1 MASEGPVTSAG
12 RGSMSVAR
20 VVVAGGGTA
29 GWLAACVI
37 AAGAARNV
45 ARPVAVTLVEAPD
58 IPTIGVGEGTW
69 PTIRDTLAS
78 IGIAEDDFLVSCDA
92 SFKQGSRFDGWRNG
106 TAGDRYYHPFT
117 GDPARDHRAPVADWA
132 RGGGSFAEAV
142 SAQSAVCERDL
153 APRQPQMP
161 DYAGAL
167 NYAYHLDAGKLVEL
181 LRRHATQTLGVTH
194 IAARIEG
201 IERVGERAG
210 ERAEDGDIAALL
222 LNAGQRVEG
231 DLFIDCTGMRGLLI
245 AGAMGAEWIDRS
257 DVLFNDRA
265 LAAQVPTAPDS
276 AICSVTVGTAHDAGW
291 IWDIALPTRRGI
303 GCVYS
308 SRFCSDDQALATLRG
323 YVAEKVPG
331 AAVPEPR
338 LLTFASGHR
347 DRFWIGNCL
356 AIGLSAGFV
365 EPLEASAIVLIELTA
380 KMLAQGFPEN
390 RAEMDVLARR
400 LNASLRYRWDR
411 IVEFLKLHYALSDR
425 QGAYWQA
432 HRDSVPADLADR
444 IALWRSH
451 VPGPADLPMHD
462 EIFAA
467 LSWQCVLYGMGVP
480 APPLKGVM
488 HDHTGAVA
496 QRARQLV
503 AALPTNRC
511 YLDRLRADAARATNT
526 EVPA

>member
-1 MASEGPVTSAG
+1 MDGQRAAI
-12 RGSMSVAR
+12 GSVDR

-37 AAGAARNV
+37 AAGTARNV
-45 ARPVAVTLVEAPD
+45 ARPVSVTLVEAPD

-78 IGIAEDDFLVSCDA
+78 IGIAEDDFLLSCDA
-92 SFKQGSRFDGWRNG
+92 SFKQGSRFDGWRDG
-106 TAGDRYYHPFT
+106 EEGDRYYHPFT
-117 GDPARDHRAPVADWA
+117 GDPGRDYRGPVADWA
-132 RGGGSFAEAV
+132 AGRGTFAEAV
-142 SAQSAVCERDL
+142 SAQAAVCERDL
-153 APRQPQMP
+153 APRQAQMP
-161 DYAGAL
+161 GYAGAL
-167 NYAYHLDAGKLVEL
+167 NYAYHLDAGKLVDL
-181 LRRHATQTLGVTH
+181 LRRHATQRLGVTH

-201 IERVGERAG
+201 VERAG
-210 ERAEDGDIAALL
+210 DGDIAALVL
-222 LNAGQRVEG
+222 DGERRVEG
-231 DLFIDCTGMRGLLI
+231 HLFIDCTGMRGLLI
-245 AGAMGAEWIDRS
+245 AGAMGAGWVDRG

-265 LAAQVPTAPDS
+265 LAAQVPTLPDS
-276 AICSVTVGTAHDAGW
+276 PICSVTVGTAHDAGW
-291 IWDIALPTRRGI
+291 LWDIALPTRRGI
-303 GCVYS
+303 GCVYA
-308 SRFCSDDQALATLRG
+308 SRFCSDEAALATLRD
-323 YVAEKVPG
+323 YVAANVPG
-331 AAVPEPR
+331 ADVPEPR

-380 KMLAQGFPEN
+380 KMLVQDFPDH

-425 QGAYWQA
+425 SGEYWQA
-432 HRDSVPADLADR
+432 HRESVPADLADR
-444 IALWRSH
+444 IALWRGH

-480 APPLKGVM
+480 APALNGVTA
-488 HDHTGAVA
+488 DRTGAVA
-496 QRARQLV
+496 QRARQLL
-503 AALPTNRC
+503 AALPTNRA
-511 YLDRLRADAARATNT
+511 YLDRLRADAARAHNS